1 MASEVDICNLA
12 LNKIGQNTII
22 SLTEDSKAARI
33 CNLFYADTRDS
44 LLRQHPWNFAVK
56 RVELAKLTTTPV
68 FGFDNEFQLPSDCLR
83 VMYTNL
89 QFPQDK
95 FRIEGKKLLA
105 DSDSIKVEYISRVED
120 TTQFDA
126 LFVDALWMSLAARIS
141 YNISDNNTLVNFLD
155 NKVKEVI
162 RHAKSID
169 GQEGIP
175 YPIAADDWLN
185 SRL

>member
-12 LNKIGQNTII
+12 SNKIGQNSII

-33 CNLFYADTRDS
+33 CNLFYTDTRDS
-44 LLRQHPWNFAVK
+44 LLRQHPWNFAIK
-56 RVELAKLTTTPV
+56 RVELAKLTTSPV

-89 QFPQDK
+89 VFPADA
-95 FRIEGKKLLA
+95 FRVEGKKLLA
-105 DSDSIKVEYISRVED
+105 NSDSVKIEYISRIED

-126 LFVDALWMSLAARIS
+126 LFVDALWMSLAARIA
-141 YNISDNNTLVNFLD
+141 YNIADNTTLAESLD
-155 NKVKEVI
+155 HKVKEVI

-169 GQEGIP
+169 GQEGVP
-175 YPIAADDWLN
+175 YPIDADDWLN
-185 SRL
+185 TRL